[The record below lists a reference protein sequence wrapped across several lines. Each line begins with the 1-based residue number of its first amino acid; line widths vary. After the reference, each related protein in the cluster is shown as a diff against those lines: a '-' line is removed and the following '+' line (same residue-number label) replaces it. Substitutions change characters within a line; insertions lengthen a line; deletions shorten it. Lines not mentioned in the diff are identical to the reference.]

1 MFGQVFAWGLTS
13 CDGFTPRTDETV
25 PVIHAQG
32 RRSRSWSIGTTR
44 DPATPYRWAVALAH
58 QLDSGVLVSRD
69 GDGHTGYHQGNAC
82 VDDAVDGYLVSGV
95 VPKDGL
101 SC

>member
-1 MFGQVFAWGLTS
+1 VFGRVYAWGLTS
-13 CDGFTPRTDETV
+13 CDGFTPRTDEKT
-25 PVIHAQG
+25 PVIHAAG
-32 RRSRSWSIGTTR
+32 ARPIVVVGTTR

-58 QLDSGVLVSRD
+58 QLDSGVLVTRD

-82 VDDAVDGYLVSGV
+82 VDQAVEGYLVSGI

>member
-1 MFGQVFAWGLTS
+1 VYAWGLTS
-13 CDGFTPRTDETV
+13 CDGFRLRTDETT
-25 PVIHAQG
+25 PAIHARG
-32 RRSRSWSIGTTR
+32 ARPIVVIGTTR

-69 GDGHTGYHQGNAC
+69 GDGHTGYHQGNGC
-82 VDDAVDGYLVSGV
+82 VDDAVNSYLVSGV
-95 VPKDGL
+95 VPKNGL